1 MRSAIHR
8 ILHISKGALLLPV
21 LLSNGLGAEPAHL
34 FQPIGGSRDEKW
46 SHVETLTTP
55 PYQRAVLLSGI
66 GSISFPITTKSPE
79 AQRFFNQGV
88 AQLHGFW
95 HSEAER
101 SFRQVLTLDPNC
113 AMAYWGMAMAN
124 IRDARRATGF
134 IKEAILKASSA
145 SSREQQWINAYA
157 HLYVGT
163 SKPDP
168 GRRREVVDA
177 LEKLCLDFPDDIEAR
192 AFLLFQLWDN
202 FDRGLPRP
210 SSFMVDG
217 LAQQVLAK
225 QPLHHGVHQ
234 YLLQL
239 RTPSGGER
247 SATTLAR
254 AVGQAAP
261 SIAHQWYSAG
271 QALAGIGNYTEASL
285 QYEAAARV
293 EHAHLFTRRML
304 PDESHLYVENYRAL
318 TESLMHTG
326 RVREAID
333 LAKSLIDLPR
343 GGPDS
348 DSASRVGQA
357 QLLRILLDHEMW
369 AELLALDGTRY
380 LPALPDTRDETTR
393 LRALGIAAFRSGQM
407 ERGRTFL
414 RQLQIVRMKV
424 RGRRM
429 EAAEKAESDA
439 KKRGLLEEEI
449 IQDIAAAFR
458 AHAAE
463 IENVEGALSEIS
475 LAQALLQGDRDEAT
489 RRLKEIK
496 DLPSLREA
504 QVRFALDQRTAAIDV
519 AKKAVEE
526 NPAQILPLAVL
537 SDLQWR
543 SGERDAALQTFQK
556 LRPLSVDIDLTLPV
570 FSRLEPVAKALSLPS
585 DWRMAKISG
594 EAAIKASGSR
604 RDLEKL
610 GPSSWSPWA
619 APAWNLTDGDGK
631 SRTLT
636 EFRNRPVLMLFY
648 LGSGCVHCIEQLN
661 SFAPLAE
668 KFADAG
674 IDLMAVSTESPEE
687 LHKTWEKAK
696 SGEGFP
702 FPLLADPGLAVFKT
716 YQAFDEFNDKALHG
730 AFLIDGTGLVRW
742 RNIGAEPFTE
752 PEWLLAE
759 AKRLLGTPGK
769 REGET
774 ASRLSSTS
782 VPR

>member
-8 ILHISKGALLLPV
+8 ILHIAKGVLLLPL
-21 LLSNGLGAEPAHL
+21 LLSDSSGAESPHLSQPA
-34 FQPIGGSRDEKW
+34 GGSRDERW
-46 SHVETLTTP
+46 TPVETLSTP
-55 PYQRAVLLSGI
+55 LYQRAVLLSGI
-66 GSISFPITTKSPE
+66 GSISFPITTKNPE

-101 SFRQVLTLDPNC
+101 SFRQVLTLEPNC
-113 AMAYWGMAMAN
+113 AMAYWGLSMAHV
-124 IRDARRATGF
+124 RDARRATGF
-134 IKEAILKASSA
+134 IKDAILKASSA

-163 SKPDP
+163 NKPDP
-168 GRRREVVDA
+168 ERRRAVIDA

-202 FDRGLPRP
+202 FDCGLPRP

-239 RTPSGGER
+239 RSPNGGER
-247 SATTLAR
+247 SVSESVEAAGR
-254 AVGQAAP
+254 AAP

-271 QALAGIGNYTEASL
+271 QALAGFGKYTEAVS

-293 EHAHLFTRRML
+293 EHTRLLARRML
-304 PDESHLYVENYRAL
+304 PDESHLYAENYRAL

-348 DSASRVGQA
+348 SSVSRVGQM
-357 QLLRILLDHEMW
+357 QLLRILLEHEMW

-380 LPALPDTRDETTR
+380 LPALSDTRDETTR

-407 ERGRTFL
+407 ECGRTFF
-414 RQLQIVRMKV
+414 RQLQIVRMKA
-424 RGRRM
+424 RGQRM
-429 EAAEKAESDA
+429 ETAERAESEA

-449 IQDIAAAFR
+449 VQAIAAAFR
-458 AHAAE
+458 AHAAKIE
-463 IENVEGALSEIS
+463 IVEGAISEVS

-504 QVRFALDQRTAAIDV
+504 QIRSALDQRTAAVDV

-537 SDLQWR
+537 TDLQWR
-543 SGERDAALQTFQK
+543 SGERDAAQQTFRK
-556 LRPLSVDIDLTLPV
+556 LRPLSANIDLMLPA
-570 FSRLEPVAKALSLPS
+570 FSRLEPVAKALNLPG
-585 DWRMAKISG
+585 DWRMARVNG
-594 EAAIKASGSR
+594 EAAVKASGSR
-604 RDLEKL
+604 RDVEKL
-610 GPSSWSPWA
+610 GPSSWSPWTA
-619 APAWNLTDGDGK
+619 HAWSLTDGDGK
-631 SRTLT
+631 LRTLT
-636 EFRNRPVLMLFY
+636 EYRNRPVLMLFY

-661 SFAPLAE
+661 SFAPLTE

-696 SGEGFP
+696 SGGGFP
-702 FPLLADPGLAVFKT
+702 FPLLADPGLAVFKA
-716 YQAFDEFNDKALHG
+716 YQVFDEFNDKALHG

-759 AKRLLGTPGK
+759 AKRLLGAPGQP
-769 REGET
+769 ESG
-774 ASRLSSTS
+774 AAARLSSTS